1 MKRTLL
7 RFENIRQIVGTDELS
22 VVLLTDLEQRRTLS
36 VVCDHDMTKQ
46 MMMRLNGKREV
57 CRTLL
62 PEVLVKLLPSTYE
75 MMIVGIYDGQYQ
87 VMLMDTQSGE
97 SQRIRI
103 SDAILLSLISK
114 VPLYIEDR
122 LMERQSVPFDEHASG
137 VSIPINTMD
146 TARLK
151 LALKS
156 AVEDE
161 NYELASQLRDEIKR
175 RRECKK
181 NVTFMCLMLQN
192 NMNCPKRKRFM
203 QCVCSVCKLAMPLSS
218 SMVRAS
224 SIALL

>member
-161 NYELASQLRDEIKR
+161 NYELASQLRD
-175 RRECKK
+175 
-181 NVTFMCLMLQN
+181 
-192 NMNCPKRKRFM
+192 
-203 QCVCSVCKLAMPLSS
+203 
-218 SMVRAS
+218 
-224 SIALL
+224 

>member
-103 SDAILLSLISK
+103 SDAILLSRISK

-175 RRECKK
+175 RRE
-181 NVTFMCLMLQN
+181 
-192 NMNCPKRKRFM
+192 
-203 QCVCSVCKLAMPLSS
+203 
-218 SMVRAS
+218 
-224 SIALL
+224 

>member
-175 RRECKK
+175 RRE
-181 NVTFMCLMLQN
+181 
-192 NMNCPKRKRFM
+192 
-203 QCVCSVCKLAMPLSS
+203 
-218 SMVRAS
+218 
-224 SIALL
+224 

>member
-161 NYELASQLRDEIKR
+161 NYELASKLRDEIKR
-175 RRECKK
+175 RRE
-181 NVTFMCLMLQN
+181 
-192 NMNCPKRKRFM
+192 
-203 QCVCSVCKLAMPLSS
+203 
-218 SMVRAS
+218 
-224 SIALL
+224 

>member
-36 VVCDHDMTKQ
+36 VVCDQDMTKQ

-175 RRECKK
+175 RRE
-181 NVTFMCLMLQN
+181 
-192 NMNCPKRKRFM
+192 
-203 QCVCSVCKLAMPLSS
+203 
-218 SMVRAS
+218 
-224 SIALL
+224 